1 MTYREESIMNRRT
14 LNKALA
20 STVALAAL
28 QRLQA
33 EQAQAQAQADTATP
47 APQATVAM
55 LLYPELTV
63 LDLIG
68 PQLPLAFLP
77 GRSTQLVWKTRET
90 VVSDTGVPI
99 QPTMTF
105 DEVPE
110 EVEMLFIP
118 GGVTG
123 TVTAMQDP
131 EVLDFV
137 ASRGAKATYVTSVC
151 TGSLILG
158 AAGLLDGYQATSHW
172 AYRDLL
178 SFFGAEPVDERVVID
193 RNRITGGGVTAGI
206 DFGLTLLAH
215 LADDAYAMS
224 TQLIMEYDP
233 EPPFQS
239 GTPEQ
244 AAPEIVAQANDFLA
258 PFVEAARAASEH
270 FPGVA
275 AG

>member
-1 MTYREESIMNRRT
+1 MNRRI

-28 QRLQA
+28 QRLQV
-33 EQAQAQAQADTATP
+33 EQARAQADTATP
-47 APQATVAM
+47 APEATVAM

-77 GRSTQLVWKTRET
+77 GRSTQLVWKNRET
-90 VVSDTGVPI
+90 VISDTGVPI

-105 DEVPE
+105 GETPE
-110 EVEMLFIP
+110 QVEILFVP
-118 GGVTG
+118 GGIMG
-123 TVTAMQDP
+123 TVAAMQDL

-178 SFFGAEPVDERVVID
+178 PLFGATPVDERVVID

-215 LADDAYAMS
+215 LAGDAYAMS
-224 TQLIMEYDP
+224 TQLIIEYAP
-233 EPPFQS
+233 EPPFQT

-244 AAPEIVAQANDFLA
+244 TAPEVVAQASDFLA
-258 PFVEAARAASEH
+258 PFVEAMRAAAEH
-270 FPGVA
+270 APA
-275 AG
+275 AVRE

>member
-1 MTYREESIMNRRT
+1 MNRRT
-14 LNKALA
+14 LNKVLA
-20 STVALAAL
+20 STAALVAL
-28 QRLQA
+28 QRSLA
-33 EQAQAQAQADTATP
+33 EQAMVQADAATP
-47 APQATVAM
+47 TPEATVAM

-90 VVSDTGVPI
+90 IISDTGVPI

-105 DEVPE
+105 DETPE
-110 EVEMLFIP
+110 EVEILFVP
-118 GGVTG
+118 GGIMG

-158 AAGLLDGYQATSHW
+158 AAGLLDGYRATSHW

-178 SFFGAEPVDERVVID
+178 PLFGAEPVDERVVID
-193 RNRITGGGVTAGI
+193 RKRITGGGVTAGI

-215 LADDAYAMS
+215 LAGDAHAMT
-224 TQLIMEYDP
+224 TQLIIEYAP
-233 EPPFQS
+233 APPFQA
-239 GTPEQ
+239 GMPDQ
-244 AAPEIVAQANDFLA
+244 AAQDVVTQASDWLA
-258 PFVEAARAASEH
+258 PFVEAMRAAAEQAPASVRE
-270 FPGVA
+270 
-275 AG
+275 

>member
-1 MTYREESIMNRRT
+1 MTYREEPIMNRRT
-14 LNKALA
+14 LSKALA

-33 EQAQAQAQADTATP
+33 EQAQAQADTATP
-47 APQATVAM
+47 APEATVAM

-90 VVSDTGVPI
+90 VISDTGVPV

-105 DEVPE
+105 DETPE
-110 EVEMLFIP
+110 EVEILFIP
-118 GGVTG
+118 GGIMG
-123 TVTAMQDP
+123 TVAAMQDP

-178 SFFGAEPVDERVVID
+178 PLFGAEPVDERVVID

-215 LADDAYAMS
+215 LTGDDNAMS
-224 TQLIMEYDP
+224 TQLIIEYAP
-233 EPPFQS
+233 EPPFQA

-244 AAPEIVAQANDFLA
+244 AAPDVVAQANDFLA
-258 PFVEAARAASEH
+258 PFVEATRAAAEQAPASVEE
-270 FPGVA
+270 
-275 AG
+275 